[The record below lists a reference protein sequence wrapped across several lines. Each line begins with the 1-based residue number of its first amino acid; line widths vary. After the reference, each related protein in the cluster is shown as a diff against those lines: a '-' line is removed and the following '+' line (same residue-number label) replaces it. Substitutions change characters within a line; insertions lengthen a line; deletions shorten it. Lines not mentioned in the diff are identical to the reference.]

1 MFISQAFAQAVET
14 AAPIVGDAAV
24 QAAGVPGIWAQI
36 MPLLLIFLV
45 FYFLLIRPQQKKL
58 KAHVE
63 MVAALRRGDKVVL
76 GGGMIGTISRVVDD
90 KELLVEIAS
99 GIEVKVVRSTIA
111 DVVNKTPVSAADAKG
126 KAA

>member
-1 MFISQAFAQAVET
+1 MFISQAFAQAAES
-14 AAPIVGDAAV
+14 AAPIVGDAAAPV
-24 QAAGVPGIWAQI
+24 SGMPGIWAQI

-58 KAHVE
+58 KAHVD

-76 GGGMIGTISRVVDD
+76 GGGMIGTISRIVDD
-90 KELLVEIAS
+90 KELLVEIAPNV
-99 GIEVKVVRSTIA
+99 EVKVVRSTIA
-111 DVVNKTPVSAADAKG
+111 DVVNKTPVAVEGKD

>member
-1 MFISQAFAQAVET
+1 MFISKAFAQAAES
-14 AAPIVGDAAV
+14 AAPIVGDTAAPV
-24 QAAGVPGIWAQI
+24 AGMPGIWAQI

-58 KAHVE
+58 KAHVD

-76 GGGMIGTISRVVDD
+76 GGGMIGTISRIVDD
-90 KELLVEIAS
+90 KELLVEIAP

-111 DVVNKTPVSAADAKG
+111 DVVNKTPVAVEGKD